1 MSTYG
6 NLLNEILN
14 TEYTA
19 EKSFKDSP
27 GGTIALYCHKGL
39 GKKVVKIT
47 SENRND
53 HVFREL
59 RGEKHEN
66 LPAVFEVCSCED
78 YVLVLEEFI
87 EGELLSEY
95 ALKNDI
101 NERRAVEI
109 TTDVC
114 EALSFLHSKGII
126 HRDVKPDNV
135 IITPEGKAVL
145 IDFSA
150 ARFMTDGKERDTR
163 YLGTVGYA
171 APEQYGVFQSMP
183 QTDIYALGVL
193 LCELVLNTH
202 PSVKIPGGKIGKII
216 KKCTDTNIFN
226 RYQSTEALAKE
237 LKKTWHSSRLMRS

>member
-1 MSTYG
+1 MSSYG
-6 NLLNEILN
+6 NFIDEILN
-14 TEYTA
+14 TEYVP
-19 EKSFKDSP
+19 EKSYKEAP
-27 GGTIALYCHKGL
+27 GGSIVLFCHKSL
-39 GKKVVKIT
+39 GKRIVKIT

-66 LPAVFEVCSCED
+66 LPTVFEVCSCED

-95 ALKNDI
+95 AAKNSV
-101 NERRAVEI
+101 NEKRAVEI
-109 TTDVC
+109 IADIC
-114 EALSFLHSKGII
+114 DALSFLHSKGII
-126 HRDVKPDNV
+126 HRDVKPDN
-135 IITPEGKAVL
+135 IIIAPNGKAVL

-150 ARFMTDGKERDTR
+150 ARLMTDGKEHDTR
-163 YLGTVGYA
+163 HLGTVGYA

-193 LCELVLNTH
+193 LNELILNTH

-216 KKCTDTNIFN
+216 RKCTDTNIFN

-237 LKKTWHSSRLMRS
+237 LKKTRR